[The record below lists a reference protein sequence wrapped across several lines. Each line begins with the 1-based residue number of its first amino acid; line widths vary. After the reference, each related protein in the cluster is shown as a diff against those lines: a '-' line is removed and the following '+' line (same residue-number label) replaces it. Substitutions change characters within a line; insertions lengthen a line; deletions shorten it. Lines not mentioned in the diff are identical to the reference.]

1 MAGGGRAGGLPAAPL
16 RLKMNRPR
24 CAHFTYP
31 RTLLPLPPPLAVN
44 YGLNVMCLRRD
55 LKVHAG
61 LLREHKKYV
70 EHCLAGQGLYGYV

>member
-1 MAGGGRAGGLPAAPL
+1 M
-16 RLKMNRPR
+16 
-24 CAHFTYP
+24 
-31 RTLLPLPPPLAVN
+31 AVN